1 MPSLVQLEYIVAVA
15 DLKHFGK
22 AAEACHV
29 SQPTLSQQIQK
40 AEETLDIVIFDR
52 VKKPIVLTEDG
63 EVILQQARRILR
75 EHKRLKELAHEK
87 SDEISGEFRLGI
99 IPTVANTLV
108 PHFVERFAEKY
119 PKVTLLIDELK
130 TSSILQELSEDR
142 LDAGVMATPLSVAG
156 LLEEPLYYETFN
168 VYAAAGHR
176 LLTGTTCRVN
186 NLELSDMWLLQDG
199 HCFKDQ
205 VLQLCSL
212 DDAKSAK
219 MLARI
224 QFQGGNL
231 DTLLRLVRQGT
242 GYTLLPAFMID
253 QMPSDEMKSHVR
265 KFQKPFPAREISMV
279 SRRAHWRRKTV
290 TALKDSILTNLPR
303 CLYRKKAPE
312 LRVLDVCLS

>member
-1 MPSLVQLEYIVAVA
+1 MPSLAQLEYIVAVA

-22 AAEACHV
+22 AAEACHI
-29 SQPTLSQQIQK
+29 SQPTLSQQIRK
-40 AEETLDIVIFDR
+40 VEEDLDIVIFDR

-63 EVILQQARRILR
+63 EAILQQARRILR
-75 EHKRLKELAHEK
+75 EHRRLQEIARQK
-87 SDEISGEFRLGI
+87 SDEISGEFRLGV

-108 PHFVERFAEKY
+108 PHFVKRFAEQY

-168 VYAAAGHR
+168 VYAATDHR
-176 LLTGTTCRVN
+176 LLKGKTCRIDD
-186 NLELSDMWLLQDG
+186 LDLSDMWLLQDG

-205 VLQLCSL
+205 VMQLCSL
-212 DDAKSAK
+212 GESKTPTT
-219 MLARI
+219 LPRI

-253 QMPSDEMKSHVR
+253 QMPVDEVKTHVR
-265 KFQKPFPAREISMV
+265 EFQRPFPAREISLV
-279 SRRAHWRRKTV
+279 SRRAHWRRKTII
-290 TALKDSILTNLPR
+290 ALRESILANPPQ
-303 CLYRKKAPE
+303 CLYMKRRPE
-312 LRVLDVCLS
+312 LRVLDVCLR